1 MKDVHQLSSAP
12 RRESTSGQAPNALEA
27 TGLSKQYRKA
37 WALRNAS
44 FAVPAGRVAALVGPN
59 GSGKT
64 TLLNMVVG
72 LLSPTSG
79 EVRVFGETVRQ
90 DAEVLSRVAFLAQ
103 DKPLYDSFTV
113 AEMLKFGR
121 VMNPRWDDEMARR
134 RLDELGIPLKRNVSR
149 LSGGQQTQVGLTVA
163 VAKRPHLL
171 VLDEPLADL
180 DPVAR
185 HEVTTS
191 LMAAVAE
198 TAMTVL
204 LSSHVVPDLVDTCDW
219 LVVLN
224 GGRVQV
230 SGDIDDLLASHRMV
244 VGPAD
249 GAETVAGRLPVAA
262 RSTSGRQATLLLRG
276 PASLP
281 DPRWTERPVRLEDL
295 VLTYLRDPDASALP
309 APSLIRAH

>member
-1 MKDVHQLSSAP
+1 MGSA
-12 RRESTSGQAPNALEA
+12 RYSGQSPNALEA
-27 TGLSKQYRKA
+27 TGLSKQYRKT
-37 WALRNAS
+37 WALRDS
-44 FAVPAGRVAALVGPN
+44 SVAVPAGRVAALVGPN

-79 EVRVFGETVRQ
+79 EVRVFGEPVRQ

-103 DKPLYDSFTV
+103 DKPLYEGFTV

-121 VMNPRWDDEMARR
+121 VMNPRWDDDMARR
-134 RLDELGIPLKRNVSR
+134 RLDELGIPLKRKVSR
-149 LSGGQQTQVGLTVA
+149 LSGGQQTQVALTVA

-171 VLDEPLADL
+171 ALDEPLADL

-198 TAMTVL
+198 TGMTVL
-204 LSSHVVPDLVDTCDW
+204 LSSHVVPDLVGTCDW

-230 SGDIDDLLASHRMV
+230 SGDIDDLLSSHRMV
-244 VGPAD
+244 VGPAED
-249 GAETVAGRLPVAA
+249 ADAVAQRLPVVA

-276 PASLP
+276 PAPLA
-281 DPRWTERPVRLEDL
+281 DPRWTERPVGLEDL